1 MTDGCGDVIDNE
13 EFRILPCGFSQSGE
27 DLGAVRVAPV
37 VKDLRTRIKGGG
49 GLEKGVGVGYEPA

>member
-1 MTDGCGDVIDNE
+1 MTDGCDDIINDE
-13 EFRILPCGFSQSGE
+13 EFRILPCGFSQFGE

-49 GLEKGVGVGYEPA
+49 WKKVWG